1 MKKYAITGA
10 TGNTGKPI
18 TIGLLTQGHEVRII
32 SRNSEKA
39 KDLTSMGAKLFQGD
53 TAQVDLLK
61 KAFDGVDAVYAMVPF
76 NMQASDYFAFQMN
89 HVNAM
94 AEALKASGV
103 PYVVTLS
110 SVGAHLKEGAGV
122 VQGLQKMEEA
132 FNAIPGLNVIHLR
145 ASYFMEN
152 TLAQVGAI
160 KHMGAMG
167 SPVNGDMSFPIVA
180 TRDISEMAI
189 NFLTTLDFKGN
200 NYEYVLGPRDVTYH
214 ELAQVL
220 GKAIGKP
227 DLQYY
232 TVSYEDGAKAMVQM
246 GLGESVVDRL
256 IEFTRALNEGR
267 VLEDATRTKENTT
280 PTTIEDFAAIFK
292 MVYENS

>member
-18 TIGLLTQGHEVRII
+18 AIGLLEKGHEVRII
-32 SRNSEKA
+32 SRSSEKS
-39 KDLTSMGAKLFQGD
+39 KELTDMGAKLFQGD

-76 NMQASDYFAFQMN
+76 NMHAPDYFAFQMK

-94 AEALKASGV
+94 AEALKASHV
-103 PYVVTLS
+103 PYAVTLS
-110 SVGAHLKEGAGV
+110 SIGAHLKEGSGV

-132 FNAIPGLNVIHLR
+132 FNAIPGLHVMHLR

-167 SPVNGDMSFPIVA
+167 SPVNGDMPFPIVA
-180 TRDISEMAI
+180 TRDISEMALK
-189 NFLTTLDFKGN
+189 FLTSLDFKGKN
-200 NYEYVLGPRDVTYH
+200 HEYVLGARDVTYH
-214 ELAQVL
+214 ELAQVF
-220 GKAIGKP
+220 GKAIDKP

-232 TVSYEDGAKAMVQM
+232 SVSYEDGAKAMVQM
-246 GLGESVVDRL
+246 GMGESVVDRL

-267 VLEDATRTKENTT
+267 VLEDAKRTTENTT
-280 PTTIEDFAAIFK
+280 PTTIEDFAATFR
-292 MVYENS
+292 MVYQNS

>member
-18 TIGLLTQGHEVRII
+18 AIGLLEKGHEVRII
-32 SRNSEKA
+32 SRSSEKS
-39 KDLTSMGAKLFQGD
+39 KELTDMGAKLFQGD

-76 NMQASDYFAFQMN
+76 NMHAPDYFAFQMK

-94 AEALKASGV
+94 AKALKASHV
-103 PYVVTLS
+103 PYAVTLS
-110 SVGAHLKEGAGV
+110 SIGAHLKEGSGV

-132 FNAIPGLNVIHLR
+132 FNAIPGLHVMHLR

-167 SPVNGDMSFPIVA
+167 SPVNGDMPFPIVA
-180 TRDISEMAI
+180 TRDISEMALK
-189 NFLTTLDFKGN
+189 FLTSLDFKGKN
-200 NYEYVLGPRDVTYH
+200 HEYVLGARDVTYH
-214 ELAQVL
+214 ELAQVF
-220 GKAIGKP
+220 GKAIDKP

-232 TVSYEDGAKAMVQM
+232 SVSYEDGAKAMVQM
-246 GLGESVVDRL
+246 GMGESVVDRL

-267 VLEDATRTKENTT
+267 VLEDAKRTTENTT
-280 PTTIEDFAAIFK
+280 PTTIEDFAATFR
-292 MVYENS
+292 MVYQNS

>member
-10 TGNTGKPI
+10 TGNTGKSI
-18 TIGLLTQGHEVRII
+18 AIGLLTQGHEVRII
-32 SRNSEKA
+32 SRSSEKA
-39 KDLTSMGAKLFQGD
+39 KEFTDMGAKLFQGD

-61 KAFDGVDAVYAMVPF
+61 KAFDVVDAVYAMVPF
-76 NMQASDYFAFQMN
+76 NMHAPDYFAFQMS

-94 AEALKASGV
+94 KEALEANHT
-103 PYVVTLS
+103 PYAVTLS
-110 SVGAHLKEGAGV
+110 SIGIHLKAGAGV
-122 VQGLQKMEEA
+122 VQGLQRMEEA
-132 FNAIPGLNVIHLR
+132 FDTIPGLNVMHLR
-145 ASYFMEN
+145 AAYFMEN

-214 ELAQVL
+214 ELAQVF

-227 DLQYY
+227 DLQY
-232 TVSYEDGAKAMVQM
+232 
-246 GLGESVVDRL
+246 
-256 IEFTRALNEGR
+256 
-267 VLEDATRTKENTT
+267 
-280 PTTIEDFAAIFK
+280 
-292 MVYENS
+292 